1 MRTLYQKEL
10 QRISSEIENCIEC
23 RKGKSGKAVPGEGN
37 PKAKIV
43 FIGEAPGRE
52 EAKTGRP
59 FVGRSGKY
67 LTNLLSSI
75 GIDRKDVYITSPV
88 KYFPGRRAPTPKEID
103 HGKTHLLKQ
112 LEIIKPK
119 IIILLGNVAIC
130 TLLGKG
136 FFVSKIHGQPIKK
149 DGIVYFP
156 TFHPAAAI
164 RFKKFRF
171 LIEKDFQTLKN
182 LVSLFQLNN

>member
-23 RKGKSGKAVPGEGN
+23 RKGKNGKAVPGEGN
-37 PKAKIV
+37 PQAKIV

-67 LTNLLSSI
+67 LTKLLTSI
-75 GIDRKDVYITSPV
+75 GIKRENVYITSPV
-88 KYFPGRRAPTPKEID
+88 KYFPGRRAPTPKEIE
-103 HGKTHLLKQ
+103 HGRVHLLKQ

-119 IIILLGNVAIC
+119 IIVLLGNVAC
-130 TLLGKG
+130 RALLGKG
-136 FFVSKIHGQPIKK
+136 FQVSKVHGQPIEK
-149 DGIVYFP
+149 DRVVYLP
-156 TFHPAAAI
+156 TFHPAAI
-164 RFKKFRF
+164 VRFRRLRP
-171 LIEKDFQTLKN
+171 LIEDDFQHLKQMF
-182 LVSLFQLNN
+182 SLIV

>member
-1 MRTLYQKEL
+1 MRTLYQKGL
-10 QRISSEIENCIEC
+10 QRISSEIENCTEC

-37 PKAKIV
+37 PEAEII
-43 FIGEAPGRE
+43 FIGEAPGSE

-88 KYFPGRRAPTPKEID
+88 KYFPGRRVPNPKEIE

-112 LEIIKPK
+112 LAVIKPGL
-119 IIILLGNVAIC
+119 IVLLGNVAC
-130 TLLGKG
+130 RALLGKG
-136 FFVSKIHGQPIKK
+136 CLISKIHGQTIENG
-149 DGIVYFP
+149 GIIYFP

-164 RFKKFRF
+164 RFIRFRF
-171 LIEKDFQTLKN
+171 LIEQDFQKLKN
-182 LVSLFQLNN
+182 LMQIAT